1 MLVPLNYNFRSLF
14 VRRSA
19 TLLTVLGIGA
29 TVTVLT
35 GFLALRA
42 GFRSIYT
49 QGGRSDVVI
58 FMRPASTSE
67 GQSSFLREI
76 ADRLIKTA
84 PEIATDG
91 DGPPLAAMETY
102 FAVRKQKARGAGETN
117 VPVRGVQPASFK
129 LRDGLRVT
137 QGREFKFGSDEVI
150 VGRKLIERIAGF
162 GVGEVIVLNL
172 TPFKVVGVFE
182 GPGACESEVWGDF
195 ERMSVAL
202 KIPWA
207 NAILAKLK
215 PGTNFTALEARIKE
229 DKETPAKVLTEAG
242 YLATQTNALGMML
255 AVLGGILGTVMG
267 IASVFTAMNTMLS
280 SLAARTHEIGIL
292 LSTGFRPFAI
302 FVSFLFEALLLGL
315 LGGVVGC
322 VLALP
327 LNGVETGTT
336 NWDTFTEVAFAFRLT
351 PDVLSTAVIF
361 SLALGLL
368 GGAIP
373 AFHAARLTPTEALRR
388 R

>member
-1 MLVPLNYNFRSLF
+1 MLVPLSYNFRSLF

-49 QGGRSDVVI
+49 QGGRADVVI

-84 PEIATDG
+84 PEIATEG
-91 DGPPLAAMETY
+91 EGTPLAAMETY

-129 LRDGLRVT
+129 LRDGLKVT
-137 QGREFKFGSDEVI
+137 QGREFEFGSDEVI

-207 NAILAKLK
+207 NAVLAKLK
-215 PGTNFTALEARIKE
+215 PGTDFKALEARIKE

-255 AVLGGILGTVMG
+255 AILGGILGTVMG